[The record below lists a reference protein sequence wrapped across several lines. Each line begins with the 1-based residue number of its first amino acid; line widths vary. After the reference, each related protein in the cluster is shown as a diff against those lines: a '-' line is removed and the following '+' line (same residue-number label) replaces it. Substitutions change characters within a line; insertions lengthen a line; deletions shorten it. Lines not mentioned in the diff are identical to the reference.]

1 MTLEIKCPPRPF
13 QEAERAAEKQNDK
26 DIKITNPN
34 PANISTI
41 FFGRLHSVTVGH
53 AEKSSLSTNRRG
65 FAHWGSPIKTRKWI
79 KFSFAKAIWL
89 HSGVGPETT
98 RDQVKFP
105 ICVFQKR
112 KKAAHL
118 PSPTRCILKLTPVPL
133 IYPLHTHTH
142 RHNTCTRART
152 CTCTMG
158 HLADSVEHV
167 TPDLGIVSSSPT
179 VDVLKILKK

>member
-13 QEAERAAEKQNDK
+13 QAAERAAEKRNDK

-34 PANISTI
+34 PANISII
-41 FFGRLHSVTVGH
+41 FFERLHSVTVGH

-105 ICVFQKR
+105 VCAYQK
-112 KKAAHL
+112 KKKKSCSL
-118 PSPTRCILKLTPVPL
+118 PQLFLKADPYSSPNFS
-133 IYPLHTHTH
+133 THTTLYYTKGASQPSYKIPEQEVSM
-142 RHNTCTRART
+142 NTIDLISLSLNLPLFEIGLNAPCTA
-152 CTCTMG
+152 
-158 HLADSVEHV
+158 L
-167 TPDLGIVSSSPT
+167 
-179 VDVLKILKK
+179 